1 MLRVFAFSQMPL
13 AAEGPTA
20 ENPAAEAAAG
30 DRPKAN
36 PVVATIATMSGV
48 QAWGHLRD

>member
-1 MLRVFAFSQMPL
+1 MATLLHS
-13 AAEGPTA
+13 GK
-20 ENPAAEAAAG
+20 PAAEAAAG